1 MERAAAINPYDM
13 SLVASSGNILV
24 LTGDYEKGTQ
34 QLSRAIR
41 IAPVHPH
48 WWDYAEYLGAFMTG
62 RKEDAWRAA
71 DSLVDSDRRLYLA
84 ARLVAAVD
92 RGRISE
98 AREIAQ
104 KLETQDAAFLSDPL
118 TAFRKSRYAPELADR
133 FSKAIKDAL
142 AVTGASWNG

>member
-1 MERAAAINPYDM
+1 
-13 SLVASSGNILV
+13 
-24 LTGDYEKGTQ
+24 
-34 QLSRAIR
+34 
-41 IAPVHPH
+41 
-48 WWDYAEYLGAFMTG
+48 MTG
-62 RKEDAWRAA
+62 RKVDAWRAA

-104 KLETQDAAFLSDPL
+104 KLETRDAAFLSDPL
-118 TAFRKSRYAPELADR
+118 TAFRKSRYAPDLADR

-142 AVTGASWNG
+142 AVTGASGNG